1 MSPSVKPFNEAKYKA
16 LMDGLEC
23 SEIRFNKIH
32 NWNPIFRIDAEFYNK
47 RAITIDTQIR
57 KMPHLCLNKEDV
69 VSGPFGSTLKSAS
82 YLAEGP
88 IPFIRIENIKGG
100 FYVDTLNIMY
110 ISEEDNNRIKNSA
123 LRLDDIV
130 LSKVGNSIGYFARI
144 DKRTPYCNISEN
156 NIGIK
161 LGTYQESFKH
171 YLVAYLNC
179 SFAQKLV
186 ARRTSGNAQPKLN
199 VGDMCL
205 IPIPTFSDAFYKVI
219 SNLIIDSENLIAT
232 SQEKYRYAEK
242 MLDSTIDMVDRSS
255 TKIITSLKS
264 LSESF
269 LTSGRLDA
277 EYYQPKYDELF
288 TSLKKHTTQLLGGK
302 DGIVIIKKSIE
313 PGSDSYCDEGIP
325 FVRVSDVTKYGISE
339 PSIKLPCNI
348 VAEPN
353 KLYPK
358 RNTILFSKDGSV
370 GIAYKMEKDTEV
382 ITSGALLHLT
392 VKNPLEILPDY
403 LTLVLNSPIVQLQA
417 ERDSNG
423 AIIQH
428 WKPSDIENVIIPILD
443 IETQQEIASKVQDS
457 FALRRKSE
465 QLLENAKQAVELA
478 IGLGEEK
485 AMEWLKCKNAEV

>member
-88 IPFIRIENIKGG
+88 VPFIRIENIKGG

-144 DKRTPYCNISEN
+144 DKRIPYCNISEN

-242 MLDSTIDMVDRSS
+242 MLASTIDMVDRSS

-277 EYYQPKYDELF
+277 EYYQPKYDDYERALHTSDSVQSLCNLYDKNFLPKDENEYPYIELANVG
-288 TSLKKHTTQLLGGK
+288 TMGEISDVEVIGGK
-302 DGIVIIKKSIE
+302 DLPTRARRRVKKGQIIVASVEGSLQSCALITDEFDGALCST
-313 PGSDSYCDEGIP
+313 GFYVLDSDSINPETLLVL
-325 FVRVSDVTKYGISE
+325 FKSE
-339 PSIKLPCNI
+339 PIQALMKQRCSG
-348 VAEPN
+348 
-353 KLYPK
+353 
-358 RNTILFSKDGSV
+358 TILTAISKDELLGMPLPQ
-370 GIAYKMEKDTEV
+370 IDTE
-382 ITSGALLHLT
+382 IQ
-392 VKNPLEILPDY
+392 KEI
-403 LTLVLNSPIVQLQA
+403 SQK
-417 ERDSNG
+417 
-423 AIIQH
+423 IQ
-428 WKPSDIENVIIPILD
+428 E
-443 IETQQEIASKVQDS
+443 S
-457 FALRRKSE
+457 FALRHKSE
-465 QLLENAKQAVELA
+465 QLLEYAKQAVEMA
-478 IGLGEEK
+478 IEQGEDV
-485 AMEWLKCKNAEV
+485 AMKWLESKVSE